1 MRPVEERCVTVKV
14 EARHLRADWRVGFF
28 WLCFL
33 WRRYAIASG
42 LGAIGEAVIEI
53 SQTHN
58 YRSGII
64 VFQFFGRSAHLG
76 GARPQML

>member
-1 MRPVEERCVTVKV
+1 
-14 EARHLRADWRVGFF
+14 VGRLF

-33 WRRYAIASG
+33 WRRYALASG

-58 YRSGII
+58 YRGGII
-64 VFQFFGRSAHLG
+64 VFQFFGRSTHLG
-76 GARPQML
+76 GALSQML